1 MKIQLSYFMMS
12 ITAFFMPLI
21 PLLIVVGICI
31 SLDTIFGIYRAY
43 KKGEEITSRKLS
55 NVISKMVLYQSCVLL
70 FFLIEKLIIG
80 DMVSEISSIPFLL
93 TKLVA
98 ASLCF
103 IELKSLD
110 ESYKSLYGY
119 SLLKK
124 IKSILMRAKEIK
136 EEIK

>member
-1 MKIQLSYFMMS
+1 MKVQLSYFLMS
-12 ITAFFMPLI
+12 ISAFFMPLV

-31 SLDTIFGIYRAY
+31 SLDTIFGVYRAY
-43 KKGEEITSRKLS
+43 KQGEEITSKKLS
-55 NVISKMVLYQSCVLL
+55 NVISKMVLYQSAILL

-80 DMVSEISSIPFLL
+80 DMVAEISSIPFLL

-103 IELKSLD
+103 IEIKSLD

-124 IKSILMRAKEIK
+124 IKTMLMRAKDLK